1 MEGSVSRRILTLR
14 YPAACSLCS
23 SALSRGT
30 RAWWERETKRATC
43 LVCGSGA
50 ELAHGLVGIA
60 GGSGRQKYD
69 LLRERRE
76 REVKGRLG
84 DTLGRVYLLIKEEPQ
99 STRAWQT
106 GSAGEQRLARFFEK
120 ELPKSA
126 VVLHDRRI
134 PGSRA
139 NIDHIVV
146 AASGVWVIDAKL
158 YKGKVERRTVGS
170 IWNAQDRV
178 FVGGRDRTK
187 LVHGMARQVEAA
199 RRALAPDPL
208 ASEVAVKPAVCFVA
222 SEWSLFARP
231 FELSGVAVV
240 WPQKLVERIAAPG
253 PLTATAVAR
262 LANRIAVGLPPAV
275 RAKTSP

>member
-1 MEGSVSRRILTLR
+1 MEGFVSRRILTLR

-23 SALSRGT
+23 SALPPGT
-30 RAWWERETKRATC
+30 KAWWDRETKRATC
-43 LVCGSGA
+43 FVCVSGA
-50 ELAHGLVGIA
+50 ELAHALVGIA

-69 LLRERRE
+69 RLRERRE
-76 REVKGRLG
+76 REVKGRFG
-84 DTLGRVYLLIKEEPQ
+84 DTFGRFYLRLKNEPQ

-120 ELPKSA
+120 ELPESA

-158 YKGKVERRTVGS
+158 YEGKVVRRTIGS
-170 IWNAQDRV
+170 IWNAEDRV

-187 LVHGMARQVEAA
+187 LVHAMAGQVEAT
-199 RRALAPDPL
+199 RSALAPDPL
-208 ASEVAVKPAVCFVA
+208 ASEVAVRAAVCFVA
-222 SEWSLFARP
+222 SEWRLFARP
-231 FELSGVAVV
+231 FELNGVAVI
-240 WPQKLVERIAAPG
+240 WPQKLVERVAAPG
-253 PLTATAVAR
+253 PLTATAIAR

-275 RAKTSP
+275 HMKPSP